1 MKAIQLRRNTL
12 DIPFLDESGEAVL
25 TLHFDRSDEN
35 IEKFR
40 ETFPKLEKKIA
51 EAEKNDKEP
60 SFEETRDFL
69 KETTDSFL
77 GDGSFDALYQLNPSL
92 NIVSLYLYQIAI
104 GIKEELEAED
114 LKAVEKKYLAE

>member
-12 DIPFLDESGEAVL
+12 DIPFLNESGEAVL

-40 ETFPKLEKKIA
+40 ETFPKLEKKI
-51 EAEKNDKEP
+51 EEVEKSDKEI
-60 SFEETRDFL
+60 SIEETRDFL

-77 GDGSFDALYQLNPSL
+77 GIGSFDALYQLNPST
-92 NIVSLYLYQIAI
+92 NIVTLYLYQIAV

-114 LKAVEKKYLAE
+114 LKAVEKKYLAK